1 MLSRTAR
8 TKPQLA
14 TGPQKC
20 VVLGPVG
27 ELMNADSRDPSDDMV
42 AALLLLLL
50 LAVGFGRDWLGEGS
64 VSIVGGV
71 GSRMMMYFDQI
82 DRLTPQPLGRHTHTT
97 DPTFHGH
104 QDPPT
109 NQARNP
115 PVQSITNAC
124 RACSCC

>member
-50 LAVGFGRDWLGEGS
+50 LAVGFGGDCFFGGGS
-64 VSIVGGV
+64 VTIVGGV
-71 GSRMMMYFDQI
+71 GSRMMMMYFDQI
-82 DRLTPQPLGRHTHTT
+82 DRLTPQPLGMHIHTT
-97 DPTFHGH
+97 DPTSHGH
-104 QDPPT
+104 QRPT
-109 NQARNP
+109 NQP
-115 PVQSITNAC
+115 TNQP
-124 RACSCC
+124 S